1 VEINPPPYPR
11 TSCTPATLYDTIC
24 DLHEWVTDQREW
36 ANMQAA
42 ELQAPDDP
50 FVPELQPLIN
60 PDIGQDRYLTQ
71 GVPDMFLVWQAVR
84 AIREK
89 YDEVVR
95 NYENVEDWDSKAAIF
110 YRINAVRSAGMLV
123 SLALLDSEKREAKAA
138 ELVDKQRKEAF
149 KSLRKQLE
157 DIPELK
163 EIFGGLK
170 NDEDD
175 DEIDYDRLFHGDD
188 DE

>member
-1 VEINPPPYPR
+1 MEINPPPYPR

-42 ELQAPDDP
+42 EFQAPDDP
-50 FVPELQPLIN
+50 FVAELQPLVD
-60 PDIGQDRYLTQ
+60 PDIGQERYMAQ
-71 GVPDMFLVWQAVR
+71 GVPDMFLVWQSVR

-95 NYENVEDWDSKAAIF
+95 NYENVDDWESKAAIF
-110 YRINAVRSAGMLV
+110 YRINAVRSASMLV

-138 ELVDKQRKEAF
+138 EIVDKHRKEAF
-149 KSLRKQLE
+149 KSLRKHLE

-188 DE
+188 E